1 MAGRYLIVANQTLG
15 GERLDAAV
23 RERISRD
30 ERRFYVV
37 VPMTQIEHETSSWTG
52 GYAAGGFAAMEEDG
66 RKWDAE
72 LDEARSKAQQRLDLM
87 IARIKSLD
95 GEAEGEVGVA
105 DPLEATRAVLDR
117 DPSFDEIIVST
128 LPTHLSRWLKMDLP
142 SRIARLSHAPVTSLE
157 AENG

>member
-23 RERISRD
+23 RERIRRD

-37 VPMTQIEHETSSWTG
+37 VPMTQIEWE
-52 GYAAGGFAAMEEDG
+52 AD
-66 RKWDAE
+66 
-72 LDEARSKAQQRLDLM
+72 LDEARSEAQRRLDLM

-142 SRIARLSHAPVTSLE
+142 SRIARLSDVPVISIK
-157 AENG
+157 AEDE